1 MRLALV
7 TTVLAGAAIAA
18 APPALASS
26 GGQTPSHAEITT
38 AVRQAERSPSLWATI
53 NICNS
58 RRYRDILGVRGQL
71 PALGFPSELS
81 MDIQVNYWST
91 ADKRFVAI
99 NSSKAVS
106 RVSLGSASTGAQQGG
121 GVFSFPP
128 HSGLLNAT
136 IKFAW
141 TLDGK
146 VIGQTQRATSAG
158 HPGADFGSPPHFSAA
173 SCKIP

>member
-7 TTVLAGAAIAA
+7 TTVLAGAAIVA
-18 APPALASS
+18 APAALGSTP
-26 GGQTPSHAEITT
+26 GQAPSRAQITS

-91 ADKRFVAI
+91 GENRFVAI
-99 NSSKAVS
+99 DSPKAISK
-106 RVSLGSASTGAQQGG
+106 VSLGSASTEAQQGG

-136 IKFAW
+136 IEFTW

-146 VIGQTQRATSAG
+146 VIGQTQRRTTAG

-173 SCKIP
+173 SCEIP